1 MANIQEVTLREIE
14 RIFAITDPMGI
25 HREALMI
32 PLGARHPGRVRKMPN
47 GKIEIVVDS
56 GVDFEVWL
64 SGLEGEIRK
73 VSG

>member
-56 GVDFEVWL
+56 GLDFEVWL

-73 VSG
+73 VAG